1 MISSSLSSSTGGGT
15 TGVFALALG
24 AGAGADCGLSLGN
37 ADLLTVANV
46 GLPTEKPPGE
56 PGLALELEATGCG
69 LALAGGGLALE
80 LEATGVLGEGGT
92 LFWIWAV

>member
-1 MISSSLSSSTGGGT
+1 MSSSLSSSTGGGT
-15 TGVFALALG
+15 TGVLDFGL
-24 AGAGADCGLSLGN
+24 GAGADCGLSLGN

-56 PGLALELEATGCG
+56 PGLALELEATG
-69 LALAGGGLALE
+69 
-80 LEATGVLGEGGT
+80 VLGEGGT